1 MKYICRALK
10 VAIPKVKDRAMAQRG
25 SERGSAAFFDS
36 RKHLV
41 GTPGRPKAHCVATN
55 PQRSESSFFYALFCL
70 VWAVHSLY
78 QRRTIAV
85 PPLVHL
91 RISLRNPKMKRRR
104 YGAGTA
110 LVRRWYGHMV
120 FVKVRVSAWRLSLH
134 RPADSGLENRQ
145 RGGEAEQGL
154 TGAWRT
160 ASSPSLPGLRGDTP
174 RARWCSSK
182 TKFLS
187 LRRLPYRN
195 DNQPLGYESR
205 AFRYAPPWHS
215 SRGSAGHA
223 EGRRGS
229 VAR

>member
-1 MKYICRALK
+1 
-10 VAIPKVKDRAMAQRG
+10 MAQRG

-41 GTPGRPKAHCVATN
+41 GTPGRPKAHCVATK

-104 YGAGTA
+104 YGEGTA
-110 LVRRWYGHMV
+110 KVRRRCGHMV
-120 FVKVRVSAWRLSLH
+120 FAKVRVSAGRLSLH
-134 RPADSGLENRQ
+134 RPADSGQEKRWM
-145 RGGEAEQGL
+145 GGDADQGWM
-154 TGAWRT
+154 GARRT
-160 ASSPSLPGLRGDTP
+160 ASSRSIPGLRGDAP
-174 RARWCSSK
+174 RVCWCSSK

-187 LRRLPYRN
+187 LRRLPFRN

-205 AFRYAPPWHS
+205 AFRHTSPWHS
-215 SRGSAGHA
+215 PRGSASHA
-223 EGRRGS
+223 EGCRGT